1 MAFNVTSNYSGKAF
15 GQYISAAL
23 KEAKSLEGLTVLEI
37 QAKEAANE
45 IEEIAKEIERFAT
58 DLA

>member
-23 KEAKSLEGLTVLEI
+23 KEAKSLEGLTVLENI
-37 QAKEAANE
+37 N
-45 IEEIAKEIERFAT
+45 
-58 DLA
+58 